1 MSEDNPFSKRINDG
15 KIYNPIA
22 IVGIIFFSV
31 LLSFIVANED
41 LSISII
47 IISIPLILIFLNRFF
62 NNLTMGLSFV
72 FVVNFMLM
80 GLSRYLPIPSM
91 GTILDALLILL
102 YIAFFFKHFYKNI
115 DTTILKNDLVYLSL
129 IWFGYIVLEIAN
141 PEAKSVNAWFTS
153 MRGEALYMLL
163 IIPLIYLI
171 YNKPKNLDT
180 FLLIWGI
187 FTILASLKGAQQLLI
202 KPDAWEQ
209 AWLDQGAAKTHVLW
223 GKLRVFSFFT
233 DAGQFGA
240 SQGQSGVV
248 GTLLYFNTKN
258 KKMKFF
264 WLIVALMG
272 FYGMSISGTR
282 GAIAVP
288 AAGFFIYIFLKKN
301 IRVIIIGLSVM
312 MAIFVFF
319 KFTTI
324 GNNNY
329 QINRMRTAFDS
340 DDASLNVR
348 LQNQILFANYLKS
361 RPFGGGVGHAGDRA
375 QKFVPNGYLANIAT
389 DSWYVMIWAECGIVG
404 LYLHLFI
411 LFYIVGKGSYII
423 MFQIKD
429 KELAGKLSALMAGLF
444 GIIAASYGNMV
455 LGQFPTHLLC
465 FSSMAFIFLG
475 TKLDKDLSL
484 EKNTK

>member
-1 MSEDNPFSKRINDG
+1 MKGDNPFSTNINDG

-22 IVGIIFFSV
+22 IIGIILFSV
-31 LLSFIVANED
+31 LLSFIIATEN
-41 LSISII
+41 LSLTII
-47 IISIPLILIFLNRFF
+47 IITLPFLLIFLNRFF
-62 NNLTMGLSFV
+62 NNLVMGLSFT
-72 FVVNFMLM
+72 FVINFILM
-80 GLSRYLPIPSM
+80 GLTRYVSIPSM
-91 GTILDALLILL
+91 GMTLDALLILL
-102 YIAFFFKHFYKNI
+102 FIAFFFKHFYKKI
-115 DTTILKNDLVYLSL
+115 DTTILKNDLIKLTL
-129 IWFGYIVLEIAN
+129 IWFAYIVMEIAN
-141 PEAKSVNAWFTS
+141 PEAKSVNAWFAS
-153 MRGEALYMLL
+153 MRGIALYMVLV
-163 IIPLIYLI
+163 IPLIYLI

-180 FLLIWGI
+180 FLLIWGV
-187 FTILASLKGAQQLLI
+187 FTILATLKGAQQLLLS
-202 KPDAWEQ
+202 PDPWEQ
-209 AWLDQGAAKTHVLW
+209 AWLDQGAAKTHVLF

-240 SQGQSGVV
+240 SQAQSGVL
-248 GTLLYFNTKN
+248 GTILYFNTEN
-258 KKMKFF
+258 KKMKIF
-264 WLIVALMG
+264 WLIVALCG

-301 IRVIIIGLSVM
+301 VKVIVIGLTLM

-329 QINRMRTAFDS
+329 QINRMRSAFDS

-348 LQNQILFANYLKS
+348 LNNQILFANYLKT
-361 RPFGGGVGHAGDRA
+361 RPIGGGVGHSGNRA
-375 QKFVPNGYLANIAT
+375 QVFVPNGYLANIAT
-389 DSWYVMIWAECGIVG
+389 DSWYVMIWAECGIIG

-429 KELAGKLSALMAGLF
+429 KEMAGKLSAIMAGLF

-465 FSSMAFIFLG
+465 YSSMAFIFLG
-475 TKLDKDLSL
+475 PKLDKDLSF
-484 EKNTK
+484 EKNKI

>member
-1 MSEDNPFSKRINDG
+1 MSEDNPFIYRKNDG
-15 KIYNPIA
+15 KIHNPVAIA
-22 IVGIIFFSV
+22 GIIFFSV
-31 LLSFIVANED
+31 LLAIIAATED
-41 LSISII
+41 LSLTIMLISLPII
-47 IISIPLILIFLNRFF
+47 IIFLNRFF
-62 NNLTMGLSFV
+62 NNLTMGLSFI
-72 FVVNFMLM
+72 FVINFILM
-80 GLSRYLPIPSM
+80 GLTRYVSIPSM
-91 GTILDALLILL
+91 GMTLDALLILL
-102 YIAFFFKHFYKNI
+102 FIAFFFKHFYKTI
-115 DTTILKNDLVYLSL
+115 DFTILKNDLIYLTL
-129 IWFGYIVLEIAN
+129 IWFAYIVLEIAN
-141 PEAKSVNAWFTS
+141 PEAKSINAWFAS
-153 MRGEALYMLL
+153 MRGVALYMLL
-163 IIPLIYLI
+163 VIPLIYLI

-187 FTILASLKGAQQLLI
+187 FTILASLKGAQQLLFA
-202 KPDAWEQ
+202 PDAWEQ
-209 AWLDQGAAKTHVLW
+209 AWLDKGAAKTHILF

-240 SQGQSGVV
+240 SQAQSG
-248 GTLLYFNTKN
+248 TLGAILFLNTEN

-264 WLIVALMG
+264 WLIVALCG
-272 FYGMSISGTR
+272 FYGMFISGTR

-288 AAGFFIYIFLKKN
+288 AAGFLIYIFLKKN
-301 IRVIIIGLSVM
+301 IKVIIIGLSLM

-329 QINRMRTAFDS
+329 QINRMRSAFDS

-348 LQNQILFANYLKS
+348 LNNQILFANYLKT

-423 MFQIKD
+423 MFQIKN
-429 KELAGKLSALMAGLF
+429 KVLAGKLSALMAGLF
-444 GIIAASYGNMV
+444 GIIGASYGNMV